1 MSKTRQ
7 GVIDMERRRYQDPY
21 NDKKIWEVTNIKG
34 GIYLKQFVGG
44 KQFGTGIRVTKQKLE
59 ELGIA
64 SMKEVWPSTLETL
77 KEYKKRFSKERN
89 TGKIF
94 KEHDLAL

>member
-7 GVIDMERRRYQDPY
+7 GVIGMERRRYQDPF
-21 NDKKIWEVTNIKG
+21 NDNKIWEVTNIKG
-34 GIYLKQFVGG
+34 GIYLKQFIGG
-44 KQFGTGIRVTKQKLE
+44 KQFGKGMRVTKQKLK

-64 SMKEVWPSTLETL
+64 NMQEVRPSTLETL
-77 KEYKKRFSKERN
+77 KEYKKRISKERN

-94 KEHDLAL
+94 KEHDLEL